1 MMETFETELIIIF
14 DNGNLMPWAMTPTE
28 YDITSDQIQHTSETP
43 LTDDEINTGLTAYA
57 FEAMLAP
64 DIDEINVITKL
75 RSTAEFVKHAMD
87 NSAGLDITI
96 KDEWTND
103 NRRGF
108 ELEIC
113 AKGDDL
119 VALAQTL
126 NHHIAE
132 CLDISDESADA
143 QLNEFDDPEITD
155 EFDDAFTEFGQL
167 FACLIFCDTLASLDD
182 SAWTKAYLKTN
193 YTELLN

>member
-1 MMETFETELIIIF
+1 METFETELTIIF

-28 YDITSDQIQHTSETP
+28 YDVTSDQIQHTSETP
-43 LTDDEINTGLTAYA
+43 LTDDEINAGLTAYA

>member
-14 DNGNLMPWAMTPTE
+14 DDGNLMPWPMTPTE

-43 LTDDEINTGLTAYA
+43 LTDSEINAGLAAYA

-103 NRRGF
+103 NQRGF
-108 ELEIC
+108 ELEVSP
-113 AKGDDL
+113 KSDDL

-126 NHHIAE
+126 NRHIAE
-132 CLDISDESADA
+132 RLDISDESVDT

-155 EFDDAFTEFGQL
+155 EYGDAFTEFGRL
-167 FACLIFCDTLASLDD
+167 FALLIFCDTLASLDD
-182 SAWTKAYLKTN
+182 SAWSKAYLKTN

>member
-1 MMETFETELIIIF
+1 MMETFETELTIIF

-28 YDITSDQIQHTSETP
+28 YDVTSDQIQHTSETP
-43 LTDDEINTGLTAYA
+43 LTDDEINAGLTAYA

-143 QLNEFDDPEITD
+143 PLNEFDDPEITD

>member
-1 MMETFETELIIIF
+1 MMETFETELTIIF

-28 YDITSDQIQHTSETP
+28 YDVTSDQIQHTSETP
-43 LTDDEINTGLTAYA
+43 LTDDEINAGLTAYA

>member
-1 MMETFETELIIIF
+1 METFETELTIIF

-43 LTDDEINTGLTAYA
+43 LTDDEINAGLAAYA

-64 DIDEINVITKL
+64 DINEINVITKL

-103 NRRGF
+103 NQRGF
-108 ELEIC
+108 ELEVSP
-113 AKGDDL
+113 KSDDL

-132 CLDISDESADA
+132 CLDISDESVDA
-143 QLNEFDDPEITD
+143 QLNQFDDPEITD
-155 EFDDAFTEFGQL
+155 EYGDAFTEFGQL
-167 FACLIFCDTLASLDD
+167 FALLIFCDTLASLDD
-182 SAWTKAYLKTN
+182 SAWSKAYLKTN

>member
-1 MMETFETELIIIF
+1 METFETELTIIF
-14 DNGNLMPWAMTPTE
+14 DDGNLIPWAMTPTE
-28 YDITSDQIQHTSETP
+28 YDIASDQIQHVSETP
-43 LTDDEINTGLTAYA
+43 LTDSEINAGLAAYA

-64 DIDEINVITKL
+64 DIDEINVITTL
-75 RSTAEFVKHAMD
+75 HSTTEFIKRAMD
-87 NSAGLDITI
+87 SSTGLDITI

-103 NRRGF
+103 NQHGF
-108 ELEIC
+108 ELEVSP
-113 AKGDDL
+113 KSDDL

-126 NHHIAE
+126 NHRITQR
-132 CLDISDESADA
+132 LDISDESADA
-143 QLNEFDDPEITD
+143 RLNEFDDPEITN
-155 EFDDAFTEFGQL
+155 EYGDAFTEFGQL

>member
-1 MMETFETELIIIF
+1 MMETFETELTIIF
-14 DNGNLMPWAMTPTE
+14 DDGNLMPWAMTPTE

-43 LTDDEINTGLTAYA
+43 LTDDEINAGLAAYA

-64 DIDEINVITKL
+64 DIDEINVITTL
-75 RSTAEFVKHAMD
+75 HSTTEFIKHAMD

-103 NRRGF
+103 NQRGF
-108 ELEIC
+108 ELEVSP
-113 AKGDDL
+113 KSDDL

-132 CLDISDESADA
+132 RLDISDESVDA
-143 QLNEFDDPEITD
+143 QLNQFNDPDIID
-155 EFDDAFTEFGQL
+155 EYGDAFTQFGQL

>member
-1 MMETFETELIIIF
+1 METFETELTIIF
-14 DNGNLMPWAMTPTE
+14 DDGNLIPWAMTPTE
-28 YDITSDQIQHTSETP
+28 YDIASDQIQHVSETP
-43 LTDDEINTGLTAYA
+43 LTDSEINAGLAAYA

-64 DIDEINVITKL
+64 DINEINVITTL
-75 RSTAEFVKHAMD
+75 HSTTEFIKRAMD
-87 NSAGLDITI
+87 SSTGLDITI

-108 ELEIC
+108 ELEVSP
-113 AKGDDL
+113 KGDDL

-126 NHHIAE
+126 NHRITQRF
-132 CLDISDESADA
+132 DISDESVDT

-155 EFDDAFTEFGQL
+155 EYGDAFTEFGQL
-167 FACLIFCDTLASLDD
+167 FAFLIFCDTLASLDD

>member
-1 MMETFETELIIIF
+1 MMETFETELTIIF
-14 DNGNLMPWAMTPTE
+14 DDGNLIPWAMTPTE
-28 YDITSDQIQHTSETP
+28 YDITSDQIQHVSETP
-43 LTDDEINTGLTAYA
+43 LTDSEINAGLAAYA

-96 KDEWTND
+96 KDEWDRN
-103 NRRGF
+103 NQHGF
-108 ELEIC
+108 ELEVSP
-113 AKGDDL
+113 KSDDL

-126 NHHIAE
+126 NRHIAE
-132 CLDISDESADA
+132 RLDISDESVDA
-143 QLNEFDDPEITD
+143 QLNRFDDPEITD
-155 EFDDAFTEFGQL
+155 EYGDAFTEFGQL

>member
-1 MMETFETELIIIF
+1 MMETFETELTIIF
-14 DNGNLMPWAMTPTE
+14 DDGNLMPWAMTPTE

-43 LTDDEINTGLTAYA
+43 LTDDEINAGLAAYA

-75 RSTAEFVKHAMD
+75 RSTTEFVKHAMD

-96 KDEWTND
+96 KDEWDRN
-103 NRRGF
+103 NQRGF
-108 ELEIC
+108 ELEVSP
-113 AKGDDL
+113 KSDDL

-132 CLDISDESADA
+132 CLDISDESVDT
-143 QLNEFDDPEITD
+143 QLNQFDDPEITD
-155 EFDDAFTEFGQL
+155 EYGDAFTEFGQL
-167 FACLIFCDTLASLDD
+167 FALLIFCDALASLDD
-182 SAWTKAYLKTN
+182 SAWTKAYLKMN

>member
-1 MMETFETELIIIF
+1 MMETFETELTIIF

-28 YDITSDQIQHTSETP
+28 YDVTSDQIQHTSETP
-43 LTDDEINTGLTAYA
+43 LTDDEINAGLTAYA

-132 CLDISDESADA
+132 CLDISDESVDT

>member
-1 MMETFETELIIIF
+1 MMETFKTELIIIF

-43 LTDDEINTGLTAYA
+43 LTDDEINAGLAAYA

-64 DIDEINVITKL
+64 DIDEINVITTL
-75 RSTAEFVKHAMD
+75 HSTTEFIKRAMD
-87 NSAGLDITI
+87 SSTGLDITI

-103 NRRGF
+103 NQRGF
-108 ELEIC
+108 ELEVSP
-113 AKGDDL
+113 KGDDL

-126 NHHIAE
+126 NHRITQR
-132 CLDISDESADA
+132 LDISDESVDT
-143 QLNEFDDPEITD
+143 QLNQFDDPEIAD
-155 EFDDAFTEFGQL
+155 EYGDAFTEFGQL
-167 FACLIFCDTLASLDD
+167 FALLIFCDTLASLDD

>member
-1 MMETFETELIIIF
+1 METFETELTIIF
-14 DNGNLMPWAMTPTE
+14 DDGNLMPWAMTPTE
-28 YDITSDQIQHTSETP
+28 YDITSDQIQHTSKMP
-43 LTDDEINTGLTAYA
+43 LTDDEINAGLTAYA

-64 DIDEINVITKL
+64 DIDEINVITTL
-75 RSTAEFVKHAMD
+75 HSTTEFIKRAMD

-108 ELEIC
+108 ELEVSP
-113 AKGDDL
+113 KGDDL

-126 NHHIAE
+126 NRRITQR
-132 CLDISDESADA
+132 LDISDESVDT

-155 EFDDAFTEFGQL
+155 EYGDAFTEFGRL
-167 FACLIFCDTLASLDD
+167 LACLIFCDTLASLDD

>member
-1 MMETFETELIIIF
+1 MMETFETELTIIF

-43 LTDDEINTGLTAYA
+43 LTDDEINAGLAAYA

-64 DIDEINVITKL
+64 DINEINVITKL

-103 NRRGF
+103 NQRGF
-108 ELEIC
+108 ELEVSP
-113 AKGDDL
+113 KSDDL

-132 CLDISDESADA
+132 CLDISDESVDA
-143 QLNEFDDPEITD
+143 QLNQFDDPEITD
-155 EFDDAFTEFGQL
+155 EYGDAFTEFGQL
-167 FACLIFCDTLASLDD
+167 FALLIFCDTLASLDD
-182 SAWTKAYLKTN
+182 SAWSKAYLKTN

>member
-1 MMETFETELIIIF
+1 METFETELTIIF

-28 YDITSDQIQHTSETP
+28 YDIASDQIQHVSEKP
-43 LTDDEINTGLTAYA
+43 LTDSEINAGLAAYA

-64 DIDEINVITKL
+64 DIDEINVITTL
-75 RSTAEFVKHAMD
+75 HSTTEFIKRAMD
-87 NSAGLDITI
+87 SSTGLDITI

-103 NRRGF
+103 NQRGF
-108 ELEIC
+108 ELEVSP
-113 AKGDDL
+113 KGDDL

-126 NHHIAE
+126 NHRITQR
-132 CLDISDESADA
+132 LDISDESADA

-155 EFDDAFTEFGQL
+155 EYGDAFTEFGQL
-167 FACLIFCDTLASLDD
+167 FASLIFCDTLASLDD

>member
-1 MMETFETELIIIF
+1 METFKTELTIIF
-14 DNGNLMPWAMTPTE
+14 DDGNLMPWAMTPTE
-28 YDITSDQIQHTSETP
+28 YDITSDQIQHTSETS
-43 LTDDEINTGLTAYA
+43 LTDDEINAGLTAYA

-64 DIDEINVITKL
+64 DIDEINVITTL
-75 RSTAEFVKHAMD
+75 HSTTEFIKHAMD

-96 KDEWTND
+96 KDEWTNG
-103 NRRGF
+103 NQRGF
-108 ELEIC
+108 ELEVSP
-113 AKGDDL
+113 KSDDL

-126 NHHIAE
+126 NRHIAE
-132 CLDISDESADA
+132 RLDISDESADA
-143 QLNEFDDPEITD
+143 QLNQFNDPNITD
-155 EFDDAFTEFGQL
+155 EYGDAFTEFGRL

>member
-1 MMETFETELIIIF
+1 METFQTELTIIF

-28 YDITSDQIQHTSETP
+28 YDVTSDQIQHTSETP
-43 LTDDEINTGLTAYA
+43 LTDDEINAGLTAYA